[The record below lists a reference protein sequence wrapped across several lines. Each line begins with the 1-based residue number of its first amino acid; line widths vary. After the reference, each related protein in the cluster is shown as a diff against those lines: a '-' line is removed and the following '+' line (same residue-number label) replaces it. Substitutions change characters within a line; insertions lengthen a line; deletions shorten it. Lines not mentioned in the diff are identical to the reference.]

1 MGIDADARALCF
13 EGPYL
18 AEVGLIG
25 GVLELL
31 EACVLL
37 QSLREELGSLRIESV
52 VAEAVSKS
60 RVG

>member
-1 MGIDADARALCF
+1 M
-13 EGPYL
+13 
-18 AEVGLIG
+18 IG

-37 QSLREELGSLRIESV
+37 QSLREELGSLRFESV